1 MKWKNRNLRELAH
14 IICGDAAQSEVS
26 YFRYRSSMF
35 ITEFFEDCDLDFVH
49 DGSTRW
55 AWVSARLEEVLALP
69 HSGPSVPPDA
79 FIRIIRAVL
88 DKGEAQKDDPDRS
101 KALAALNVVLTRE
114 GWEAFYDE
122 SGVGQL
128 RHLPTN
134 SVAQLANP
142 HRPMT
147 PAELERRDQLTAYLN
162 KCSEDELIEELLLPL
177 FRQLGFHR
185 ITAAGHKDKALE
197 YGKDVWMKYTL
208 PTLHVLYFGIQAKK
222 GKLDSAGMGK
232 DGSAN
237 VAEIHNQV
245 TMMLGHEIF
254 DPELNRRVLVDH
266 AFIVAGGEIT
276 KQARNWLGNKL
287 DATKRSQVMFMDRD
301 DILNLFIVTN
311 LPLPKGALPPSS
323 NPFDDLDDEIPF

>member
-1 MKWKNRNLRELAH
+1 MRWKPRSLRELGR
-14 IICGDAAQSEVS
+14 IVCGDAAFFQ
-26 YFRYRSSMF
+26 YRSSKYL
-35 ITEFFEDCDLDFVH
+35 TEFFEDCELNFVH
-49 DGSTRW
+49 RGETRP
-55 AWVSARLEEVLALP
+55 AWTAQRLGDILAMP
-69 HSGPSVPPDA
+69 HSSPSVPPDA
-79 FIRIIRAVL
+79 FLRVIQRVL
-88 DKGEAQKDDPDRS
+88 EKGDAQEYDPDRS
-101 KALAALNVVLTRE
+101 EALAALNVVLARE

-122 SGVGQL
+122 HGIGQL
-128 RHLPTN
+128 RHIASNT
-134 SVAQLANP
+134 VAQMANP
-142 HRPMT
+142 HRPLT
-147 PAELERRDQLTAYLN
+147 PAEVERREQLTAYLD
-162 KCSEDELIEELLLPL
+162 KCSEDELIEEVLLPL

-222 GKLDSAGMGK
+222 GKLDSAGVGK

-287 DATKRSQVMFMDRD
+287 DATKRSQVMFMDRS
-301 DILNLFIVTN
+301 DILNLFIVMN
-311 LPLPKGALPPSS
+311 LPLPKGALPQLETAD
-323 NPFDDLDDEIPF
+323 PFDDDIPF